1 MANELVASMAQ
12 DMELG
17 KVFAESGLFPDI
29 KSASQGLVKILAG
42 KELGLSPIQSLNSFY
57 FVNGRIGIVSQ
68 TMGAL
73 IKNSKKY
80 EYETKEH
87 TNETCKIAF
96 YKIIDGKKE
105 LLGESVFGKVEAARA
120 GVINKD
126 NYKNYPMNMYF
137 ARALANGARWYCP
150 DVISAF
156 YIVEELQDLTP
167 EKKEEVITIN
177 ASGEVTK
184 NG

>member
-1 MANELVASMAQ
+1 MGNELTTLQ
-12 DMELG
+12 GDMELG

-29 KSASQGLVKILAG
+29 KSASQGLVKVLAG

-57 FVNGRIGIVSQ
+57 FVNGRIGIVAQ

-80 EYETKEH
+80 DYEIKEH
-87 TNETCKIAF
+87 TVEVCEIAF
-96 YKIIDGKKE
+96 YRIDSDKKE
-105 LLGESVFGKVEAARA
+105 LIGSSKFGKVEAAKS

-137 ARALANGARWYCP
+137 ARALSNGARWFCP
-150 DVISAF
+150 DAISAF
-156 YIVEELQDLTP
+156 YTVEELQDIEPIKPTTT
-167 EKKEEVITIN
+167 TI
-177 ASGEVTK
+177 ELK
-184 NG
+184 NEQVSNG